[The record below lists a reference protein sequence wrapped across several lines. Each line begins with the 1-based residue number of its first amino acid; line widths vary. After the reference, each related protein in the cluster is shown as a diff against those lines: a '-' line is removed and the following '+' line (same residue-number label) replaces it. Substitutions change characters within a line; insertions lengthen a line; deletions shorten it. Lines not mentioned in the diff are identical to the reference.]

1 MRRVSSTGH
10 ETYIPAEDNPST
22 PRDATLVKEVIAEAQ
37 KIVDMGY
44 NAKIGC
50 INKKHQEVYEA
61 HEKNLPEGYVV
72 NTSGGELYD
81 LACKVVA
88 EAKKIVNMGYNA
100 KIGCLDAEPD
110 KSEREKRKAYYK
122 WKRMNRS

>member
-1 MRRVSSTGH
+1 MRRISSTDH

-72 NTSGGELYD
+72 NTSGGDLYD
-81 LACKVVA
+81 LACKVIS
-88 EAKKIVNMGYNA
+88 EAQNIVKMGCNA

>member
-1 MRRVSSTGH
+1 MRRVSSTDQG
-10 ETYIPAEDNPST
+10 TYILAEDRPST
-22 PRDATLVKEVIAEAQ
+22 PRDATLVKEVLTEAQ

-50 INKKHQEVYEA
+50 IDKKHQEVYEA

-122 WKRMNRS
+122 WKRMNR